1 MKRSLI
7 MMSPVGGMEC
17 EPVAMLAFEMAG
29 APPVGAEG
37 CWGVP
42 DACPEDAEVC
52 PEGAEGA
59 AGCAVDLVRV
69 GVNPT
74 LADIEG
80 DDKGHQK
87 KMLKKSRHNL
97 GVVTAEQQ
105 GP

>member
-1 MKRSLI
+1 
-7 MMSPVGGMEC
+7 MSPVEGGMEC
-17 EPVAMLAFEMAG
+17 EPVAVLAFEMAG
-29 APPVGAEG
+29 APPAGAEG

-59 AGCAVDLVRV
+59 AGCAVDPVGA

-80 DDKGHQK
+80 DDKGHSK
-87 KMLKKSRHNL
+87 KKTLKKSRHNL

-105 GP
+105 SP